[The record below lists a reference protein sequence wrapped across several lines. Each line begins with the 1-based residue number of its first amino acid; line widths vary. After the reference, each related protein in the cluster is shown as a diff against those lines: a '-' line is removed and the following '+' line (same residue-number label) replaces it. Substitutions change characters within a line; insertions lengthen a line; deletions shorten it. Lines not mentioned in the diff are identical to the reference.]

1 MNDIRLYNDLRD
13 RHAALAAEAER
24 CLKTPTPPE
33 G

>member
-24 CLKTPTPPE
+24 CLKTMTPPK